1 MKLSGWRSSITICY
15 SQIYELNESMF
26 KIRIP
31 VRFDLHEQSRGMNLT
46 NDLDGNSRWKILTND
61 LYENWWKIFTKD
73 LHGNLHE
80 RSVLTIFIN
89 DLDEKS
95 LPTIFVNDPDEGSG
109 FTIFMDDWRKNY
121 PAFMSAAISF
131 AFCQIEPNCNSET
144 VIHVY

>member
-109 FTIFMDDWRKNY
+109 FAIFMNDWRKNY

-131 AFCQIEPNCNSET
+131 EFSKCKFSNWA
-144 VIHVY
+144 